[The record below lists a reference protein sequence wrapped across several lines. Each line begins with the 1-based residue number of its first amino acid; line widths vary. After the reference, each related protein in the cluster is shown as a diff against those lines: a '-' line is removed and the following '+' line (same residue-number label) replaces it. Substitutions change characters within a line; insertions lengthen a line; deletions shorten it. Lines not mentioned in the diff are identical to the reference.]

1 MRLLIYAIVIL
12 NSALGLYML
21 FREKSPFK
29 GKTYREIAEEKR
41 KKV

>member
-1 MRLLIYAIVIL
+1 MRLLIYIIVIA
-12 NSALGLYML
+12 NSSLGLYML

-29 GKTYREIAEEKR
+29 GKTYRQIADEKR